1 MTPAPIPVTP
11 ASPLVH
17 LTAAQFQTLA
27 DISPEL
33 EWFANRTNANTQR
46 AHPQDMQDFMVF
58 AGLRQPEQVRDVT
71 RACHSLAGPAGA
83 PRSANGSIRGKLAA
97 LSSLYA
103 YLGSSREHS
112 SDVWV
117 CFVFPVAPAF
127 RSRE

>member
-1 MTPAPIPVTP
+1 M
-11 ASPLVH
+11 H

-71 RACHSLAGPAGA
+71 RAHVIAWRDQLVRHGLAQRQHQGQVSGA
-83 PRSANGSIRGKLAA
+83 ILTLC
-97 LSSLYA
+97 LS
-103 YLGSSREHS
+103 GVE
-112 SDVWV
+112 
-117 CFVFPVAPAF
+117 
-127 RSRE
+127 

>member
-11 ASPLVH
+11 ASPLLH

-46 AHPQDMQDFMVF
+46 AHPQDIQDFMVF
-58 AGLRQPEQVRDVT
+58 AGLRQPEQFRDVT
-71 RACHSLAGPAGA
+71 RARDIAWRDQLVRHGL
-83 PRSANGSIRGKLAA
+83 ANGSIRGKLAA

-103 YLGSSREHS
+103 YLGSR
-112 SDVWV
+112 
-117 CFVFPVAPAF
+117 
-127 RSRE
+127 